1 MKTNEIYVV
10 VMQCHHSSI
19 TLLSCLLTE
28 LSGNCAPCS
37 RWRVTPTPVKMVP
50 TTIKSRARINLSSV
64 EKQLVTR
71 GQVC

>member
-1 MKTNEIYVV
+1 MRYMSV

-19 TLLSCLLTE
+19 TLSSCLLTE

-37 RWRVTPTPVKMVP
+37 RWHVTPTPVKMLR
-50 TTIKSRARINLSSV
+50 TTVKLRARINLSGV

-71 GQVC
+71 DRYADII